1 MMTLPTHLAVF
12 KHCSAS
18 SAFACLE
25 WKLKRREATT
35 RCVVGSREYLEQILE
50 ATLCDAEVL
59 HFSDPN
65 R

>member
-1 MMTLPTHLAVF
+1 MMALPSHLAVF
-12 KHCSAS
+12 KRSSAS

-25 WKLKRREATT
+25 WKLKQREATT
-35 RCVVGSREYLEQILE
+35 RCVTGSREYLEQILE

-59 HFSDPN
+59 HFCDPN